1 VKDGYALSTTLG
13 NLEDL
18 GRECEASISKLW
30 ILAREAPLLP
40 SATMTVHVLECIRLL
55 EAQSRI
61 LSAARAVEKRTARRF
76 QSFGK
81 RWRHKTSAAERL
93 SKEWL
98 PAWG

>member
-40 SATMTVHVLECIRLL
+40 SATMTVHVLECI
-55 EAQSRI
+55 